1 MQRPTG
7 VTIIAILSFLGAAA
21 CIMLGLFSFV
31 GGAVIAKMLA
41 NMPGMSALGG
51 SIVAALGVVF
61 LLIGA
66 LYAITGYGLWAL
78 KNWGRVIMI
87 VLMALGLVFG
97 LLGLVAVFSNFTA
110 GAIVMQVIRLAICAW
125 ILWYLFQPNV
135 KQAFGQTT

>member
-21 CIMLGLFSFV
+21 CVMLGLFSFV
-31 GGAVIAKMLA
+31 GGAFVAQILA
-41 NMPGMSALGG
+41 NTPGMSALGG
-51 SIVAALGVVF
+51 SLVAAIGVVF

-110 GAIVMQVIRLAICAW
+110 AMVVGQVIRLAICAL

-135 KQAFGQTT
+135 KQAFGQTA

>member
-66 LYAITGYGLWAL
+66 LYAITGHGLWAL

>member
-7 VTIIAILSFLGAAA
+7 VAVIAILSFLFAGLCVLGA
-21 CIMLGLFSFV
+21 LLFFV
-31 GGAVIAKMLA
+31 GGAFVGQILA
-41 NMPGMSALGG
+41 NMPGISALGG
-51 SIVAALGVVF
+51 SIVAAVGVVF

-87 VLMALGLVFG
+87 VLMSLGLVFG
-97 LLGLVAVFSNFTA
+97 LIGLVAVFSNFTA
-110 GAIVMQVIRLAICAW
+110 GMAVGQVIRLVICAW

-135 KQAFGQTT
+135 KQAFGQAA

>member
-97 LLGLVAVFSNFTA
+97 LLGLVAIFSNFTA

>member
-51 SIVAALGVVF
+51 GIVAALGVVF